1 MNEQPAGRSFRVLPS
16 YYAAI
21 RDLPDEERLRMYDA
35 LFGFGCGGIEPDGLS
50 PLERAVFLLLR
61 PTVESSVRYFD
72 EQAKRAGLPRG
83 GKRDAR
89 LPESSPASGEPME
102 DASFPDAAAAPDDGL
117 ADTKTAQN
125 DGPVEAEADA
135 ADGPAGAVL
144 AANACSAGGEP
155 ARNDGGKDAGVA
167 RQDAPAGGETEP
179 QDRGREN
186 NDRML
191 EREDAGRREAADEC
205 GRTDAPG
212 FPHPTP
218 EEAESFARGDGPAG
232 AEPAAHGD
240 GPEPGGAHESG
251 RSAQASPLFP
261 AR

>member
-35 LFGFGCGGIEPDGLS
+35 LFGFGCGGLEPDGLS
-50 PLERAVFLLLR
+50 PLEHAVFLLLR

-89 LPESSPASGEPME
+89 LPESSSASGEPAE
-102 DASFPDAAAAPDDGL
+102 DASPVRSEPASDDGL
-117 ADTKTAQN
+117 TDTKTAQN

-135 ADGPAGAVL
+135 ADGPAGAVV

-155 ARNDGGKDAGVA
+155 AQNDGPEDAGVA
-167 RQDAPAGGETEP
+167 RQDGPAHAEAEP
-179 QDRGREN
+179 QDGSRKSD
-186 NDRML
+186 DRMR
-191 EREDAGRREAADEC
+191 EREDASRRETADEC